1 MDKNLEQKIDREF
14 EESLQTEGNKKLAFW
29 TLIIFFGGF
38 VIWATLVPL
47 DEGVPTMGKVVV
59 ETKRKAIQHSTG
71 GTIKEIYVKEGDF
84 VELHI
89 DHKMMGVGG
98 DNSWGAKP
106 HIQYRYYPDKAYGY
120 RFRLSPIQSGN

>member
-1 MDKNLEQKIDREF
+1 MDNNLEQKIDREF

-29 TLIIFFGGF
+29 TLIVFFGGF

-71 GTIKEIYVKEGDF
+71 GTIQGD
-84 VELHI
+84 VC
-89 DHKMMGVGG
+89 
-98 DNSWGAKP
+98 
-106 HIQYRYYPDKAYGY
+106 QR
-120 RFRLSPIQSGN
+120 R